1 MKSGDGGIGV
11 LYERLRVKRKKKK
24 TDKKKKKRKRVFS
37 DATEYLESH

>member
-24 TDKKKKKRKRVFS
+24 TDKKKKEKKTRFF
-37 DATEYLESH
+37 